1 MNTAFAASAVQAAAM
16 HGTMTGCMP
25 LPVAAAFAS
34 MHSERKA
41 LLRNANMQTQ
51 QQVARAHATGMK
63 RGCGMVLTMRRSGAG
78 EAGG

>member
-1 MNTAFAASAVQAAAM
+1 
-16 HGTMTGCMP
+16 
-25 LPVAAAFAS
+25 